1 LRNREDFG
9 RINVIFWLVIEAN
22 EMKNDNEISE
32 VKCTGKDKKTE
43 ENNQEEDRENVNQEL
58 NS

>member
-1 LRNREDFG
+1 LKDSCD
-9 RINVIFWLVIEAN
+9 FWLTIEAN

>member
-1 LRNREDFG
+1 MN
-9 RINVIFWLVIEAN
+9 
-22 EMKNDNEISE
+22 NDNEISE
-32 VKCTGKDKKTE
+32 VKFTGKDKKTE

>member
-1 LRNREDFG
+1 LKDSCD
-9 RINVIFWLVIEAN
+9 FWLTIEAN

-58 NS
+58 NSWNLGS

>member
-1 LRNREDFG
+1 
-9 RINVIFWLVIEAN
+9 
-22 EMKNDNEISE
+22 MKNDNEISE
-32 VKCTGKDKKTE
+32 VKCTEKDKKTE